1 MKLIKSIEEISE
13 PFTNAVIT
21 IGNFD
26 GVHIGHQAL
35 LHTVIERADAIK
47 GTSVA
52 MTFEPHPLRV
62 LSNNNHPP
70 LITLFE
76 QKAELIAKAGIDVL
90 VCVPFTR
97 EFAAVSAESFVEDI
111 LIDKIGVKAIVV
123 GRDYTF
129 GRGRKG
135 NIAMLERYAQAGALD
150 LVVADWIQ
158 NGDSAAGR
166 ISSTRVRDFVEA
178 GRMTSARKMLGRF
191 YQIRGRVIEGRDR
204 GGKVLGYPTANIAL
218 EDELTPK
225 AGIYAVTVEHEG
237 EVYPAVANI
246 GYSPTFDDH
255 IFTVEVHI
263 LNFDRDIYGE
273 PIRINFVKRLRDEVK
288 FADIGALIT
297 QIEAD
302 IEQARLVLAR

>member
-70 LITLFE
+70 LITLFG

-111 LIDKIGVKAIVV
+111 LIEQDRRQGHC
-123 GRDYTF
+123 GGPRLYL
-129 GRGRKG
+129 RSRSKG
-135 NIAMLERYAQAGALD
+135 
-150 LVVADWIQ
+150 
-158 NGDSAAGR
+158 
-166 ISSTRVRDFVEA
+166 
-178 GRMTSARKMLGRF
+178 
-191 YQIRGRVIEGRDR
+191 
-204 GGKVLGYPTANIAL
+204 
-218 EDELTPK
+218 
-225 AGIYAVTVEHEG
+225 
-237 EVYPAVANI
+237 
-246 GYSPTFDDH
+246 
-255 IFTVEVHI
+255 
-263 LNFDRDIYGE
+263 
-273 PIRINFVKRLRDEVK
+273 
-288 FADIGALIT
+288 
-297 QIEAD
+297 
-302 IEQARLVLAR
+302 